1 MRRAVAGFFLGAVL
15 VVPPV
20 AACAQ
25 PAEPAFSLPDTKILS
40 FASKDGSHR
49 FRLLIG
55 LPRDYATRGERFPVI
70 YLLDADFSFAL
81 TQDIL
86 RHSTDRGQEKEAIV
100 VGIAYPGADTDL
112 KTYERMRTRDY
123 TPSFVAEGGYA
134 PDIQALSGGGP
145 KFLGIVGDELIPF
158 IDSRFRTDPAQR
170 MIVGHSFGALFACYA
185 MLTRPGLF
193 HDYLVVSPSLW
204 YGDRMMF
211 GLARQ
216 YIAAHKSLPANA
228 FYAVGSLEA
237 SSDHAMVDDL
247 RAWNDLLG
255 GAKLDG
261 YHAHMMVFD
270 GDTHE
275 SVFPGALTRGLR
287 VLDDYAG
294 EAAGNTLEQKR

>member
-1 MRRAVAGFFLGAVL
+1 MRGAFAAL
-15 VVPPV
+15 AFALLPV
-20 AACAQ
+20 AATAQ
-25 PAEPAFSLPDTKILS
+25 PAEPAYTMPDTKVMS
-40 FASKDGSHR
+40 FTSKDGAHS
-49 FRLLIG
+49 FRLLVG

-81 TQDIL
+81 AQDIQ

-100 VGIAYPGADTDL
+100 IGVAYPGADTDL
-112 KTYERMRTRDY
+112 KTYERTRTRDY
-123 TPSFVAEGGYA
+123 TPSFVAEGGYG

-145 KFLGIVGDELIPF
+145 EFLRVLGDELIPF
-158 IDSRFRTDPAQR
+158 IDAKFRTDPAQR

-193 HDYLVVSPSLW
+193 HDYLIVSPSLW
-204 YGDRMMF
+204 YDDRRMF
-211 GLARQ
+211 GLATA
-216 YIAAHKSLPANA
+216 YIAAHKALSAHV
-228 FYAVGSLEA
+228 FYAIGALEA

-247 RAWNDLLG
+247 RAWNTLLG
-255 GAKLDG
+255 DAKLGG
-261 YHAHMMVFD
+261 YKSQMTVFD

-294 EAAGNTLEQKR
+294 EADGNTLERGK